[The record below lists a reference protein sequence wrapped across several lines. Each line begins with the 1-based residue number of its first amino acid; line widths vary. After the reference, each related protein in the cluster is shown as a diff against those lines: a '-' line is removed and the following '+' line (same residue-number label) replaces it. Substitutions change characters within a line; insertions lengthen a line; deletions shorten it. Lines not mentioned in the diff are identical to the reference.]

1 VPYAA
6 VLVAQ
11 RATNK
16 AEGHGRDAK
25 QAAEAVRR
33 RILADVDRG
42 RLVPGEKLGS
52 ERELCERFG
61 VTRST
66 LRLAL
71 DALERAGVVDRV
83 SGRAGGTFVRQS
95 KVERDLSRI
104 AGLPEHL
111 RRQGVVAGTRVLSAS
126 MKDADAVIARALEI
140 PPGAPVYDI
149 LRLRLADGEPIS
161 LEHAMLPAER
171 LPGLLD
177 EPLGGSLT
185 ELLDERYGVKPA
197 EAVERIEVTRAAR
210 DEAQVLGIAPG
221 ASLISVERVAS
232 TADGRPCEFSL
243 DLFRGDRTRM
253 VVKTSGSAR
262 EVSPSDT
269 GHGLEVRS
277 F

>member
-1 VPYAA
+1 
-6 VLVAQ
+6 LVAQ
-11 RATNK
+11 RATNS
-16 AEGHGRDAK
+16 GNGRGRDAK
-25 QAAEAVRR
+25 QSAEDVRR
-33 RILADVDRG
+33 RILADVDGG

-52 ERELCERFG
+52 ERQLCERFG

-83 SGRAGGTFVRQS
+83 PGRAGGTFVRQT

-111 RRQGVVAGTRVLSAS
+111 RRQGVVAGTRVLSAA
-126 MKDADAVIARALEI
+126 MRDADDVIARALAI

-149 LRLRLADGEPIS
+149 LRVRLADGEPIS

-177 EPLGGSLT
+177 EPLGGSLMQVLT
-185 ELLDERYGVKPA
+185 ERYGIEPA

-210 DEAQVLGIAPG
+210 DEARVLGTKPG
-221 ASLISVERVAS
+221 APIISVERIAS
-232 TADGRPCEFSL
+232 GADGRPFEFSL

-253 VVKTSGSAR
+253 VVRTSGSAR
-262 EVSPSDT
+262 EVAPSEYGDT
-269 GHGLEVRS
+269 LEVHS

>member
-1 VPYAA
+1 
-6 VLVAQ
+6 LVAQ
-11 RATNK
+11 RATKK
-16 AEGHGRDAK
+16 ANGRGRDAK
-25 QAAEAVRR
+25 QAAEDVRR
-33 RILADVDRG
+33 RILADLDRG
-42 RLVPGEKLGS
+42 RLVPGERLGS
-52 ERELCERFG
+52 ERELCGRFG
-61 VTRST
+61 VSRST

-126 MKDADAVIARALEI
+126 LKDADDVVARALAI
-140 PPGAPVYDI
+140 PPGAPVYNI

-161 LEHAMLPAER
+161 LEHAMLPADR

-177 EPLGGSLT
+177 EPLGGSLM
-185 ELLDERYGVKPA
+185 ELFAERYDLEPV

-210 DEAQVLGIAPG
+210 DEAQVLGTAVGAP
-221 ASLISVERVAS
+221 LISVERVAS
-232 TADGRPCEFSL
+232 TADGRPFEFSL

-253 VVKTSGSAR
+253 VVKTSGSPR
-262 EVSPSDT
+262 EVSPSASGDA
-269 GHGLEVRS
+269 LEVRS
-277 F
+277 S

>member
-1 VPYAA
+1 
-6 VLVAQ
+6 LVAQ
-11 RATNK
+11 RATNT
-16 AEGHGRDAK
+16 ENGRGGDAK
-25 QAAEAVRR
+25 KAAEAIRR
-33 RILADVDRG
+33 RILDDVDRG

-52 ERELCERFG
+52 ERDLCERFG

-83 SGRAGGTFVRQS
+83 SGRAGGTFVRKA

-111 RRQGVVAGTRVLSAS
+111 RRQGVLAGTRVLSAS
-126 MKDADAVIARALEI
+126 MKGADDVIARALEI

-161 LEHAMLPAER
+161 LEHAMLPADR

-177 EPLGGSLT
+177 EPLGGSLM
-185 ELLDERYGVKPA
+185 ELLAERYGVEPA
-197 EAVERIEVTRAAR
+197 EAIERIEVTRAAR
-210 DEAQVLGIAPG
+210 DEAQVLGTAVGAP
-221 ASLISVERVAS
+221 LISVERIAS
-232 TADGRPCEFSL
+232 TADGRPFEFSL

-262 EVSPSDT
+262 EVSPSASGDA
-269 GHGLEVRS
+269 LEVRS

>member
-1 VPYAA
+1 
-6 VLVAQ
+6 LVAQ
-11 RATNK
+11 RPTNRS
-16 AEGHGRDAK
+16 GGRGRDAK
-25 QAAEAVRR
+25 TSAETVRR
-33 RILADVDRG
+33 RILADIDRG
-42 RLVPGEKLGS
+42 TLVPGERLGS

-71 DALERAGVVDRV
+71 DALERAGVVDPFP
-83 SGRAGGTFVRQS
+83 GPAGGTFVRQS

-126 MKDADAVIARALEI
+126 IRDADDVVARTLQI

-149 LRLRLADGEPIS
+149 LRVRLADGEPIS
-161 LEHAMLPAER
+161 LEHAMLPAEL

-177 EPLGGSLT
+177 ESLGGSLM
-185 ELLDERYGVKPA
+185 ELLAERYGIEPA
-197 EAVERIEVTRAAR
+197 QAVERIEVTRAAR
-210 DEAQVLGIAPG
+210 DEARVLGTTPG
-221 ASLISVERVAS
+221 APLISVERVAS
-232 TADGRPCEFSL
+232 GADGQPFEFSL

-253 VVKTSGSAR
+253 VVKTSGSPR
-262 EVSPSDT
+262 EVAPSEFGDA
-269 GHGLEVRS
+269 LEVHS